1 MPGNIPASAA
11 NKLKQYGILGHKEQ
25 ETLYEYA
32 RLLKSCAKTTG
43 VPLAGGAAVMGANAG
58 AVVLP
63 VVGSVP
69 GAVAAAL
76 GGLLVGTGSC
86 VALNLAAKQKLKEI
100 ANDPSL
106 QSGP

>member
-1 MPGNIPASAA
+1 MPGNIPANAA

-25 ETLYEYA
+25 ETLYELA
-32 RLLKSCAKTTG
+32 RRCAKTTG
-43 VPLAGGAAVMGANAG
+43 VPMAGGAAVMGANAG

-100 ANDPSL
+100 ANDPAL
-106 QSGP
+106 QSGF